1 MNRQFPL
8 AGLLRLR
15 RLEQDQ
21 AAARFGAVNAQL
33 RAVGAQQAS
42 ARADAEEIPSDVDS
56 SAALLAVAAARAA
69 SASLLAELDALAAA
83 AEAERGKAQHDL
95 TSARARTVGLEKLEA
110 RHDALVDAAE
120 LAAEQGVLDDLG
132 SSARLRQA
140 PAAAAGRGGST
151 T

>member
-1 MNRQFPL
+1 MTPQFPL

-42 ARADAEEIPSDVDS
+42 ARAEAEEIASDVDS

-69 SASLLAELDALAAA
+69 SASLLTELDALAAVT
-83 AEAERGKAQHDL
+83 EAERGQAQRDL
-95 TSARARTVGLEKLEA
+95 AVARGRTVGLEKREA
-110 RHDALVDAAE
+110 RHGALVVAAE
-120 LAAEQGVLDDLG
+120 LAAEQSVLDDLG
-132 SSARLRQA
+132 SSARLRQGPDA
-140 PAAAAGRGGST
+140 LNRGGST

>member
-33 RAVGAQQAS
+33 RAVGARQAS
-42 ARADAEEIPSDVDS
+42 ARAETEEIPSDVDS
-56 SAALLAVAAARAA
+56 SSALLAVAAARAA
-69 SASLLAELDALAAA
+69 AASLLTELDALSAA
-83 AEAERGKAQHDL
+83 AEAERGRAQRDL
-95 TSARARTVGLEKLEA
+95 ASARGLTVGLEKLEV
-110 RHDALVDAAE
+110 RHHELLEAAE

-132 SSARLRQA
+132 SSGHLRRGA
-140 PAAAAGRGGST
+140 EAAARGAST
-151 T
+151 P

>member
-1 MNRQFPL
+1 MNRPFPL

-15 RLEQDQ
+15 RIEQDQ

-42 ARADAEEIPSDVDS
+42 AQADAQEIPSEVDS

-69 SASLLAELDALAAA
+69 SASLLADLDALVSMTEAEHGQAQRDLAAA
-83 AEAERGKAQHDL
+83 RG
-95 TSARARTVGLEKLEA
+95 RTVGLEKLEA
-110 RHDALVDAAE
+110 RHDALAVAGE

-132 SSARLRQA
+132 SSARLRLGPEALRQ
-140 PAAAAGRGGST
+140 GRKT